1 MLQVSRSSFCYVLS
15 LVNPHQNISSYF
27 LSNTIF
33 TQCIKH
39 LGLFNYFIILLKH
52 YSLVTKSMSLSIS
65 LHVEPPLWAQC
76 GGLLLPR
83 ALTAAGAASGDQL
96 GKCHN

>member
-1 MLQVSRSSFCYVLS
+1 
-15 LVNPHQNISSYF
+15 
-27 LSNTIF
+27 
-33 TQCIKH
+33 
-39 LGLFNYFIILLKH
+39 
-52 YSLVTKSMSLSIS
+52 MSLSIS

-96 GKCHN
+96 GGNVTTSGDGDCLLPYIYIAPAEDAVCIAVSFSKRANFCKRMDYVLCVIIRL